1 MNKVF
6 DDMQNLDGFVDLPE
20 LEDLSIQ
27 KNGIININ
35 DIEIKFPNL
44 TVLDLSYN
52 KIFSV
57 KNLEYLSDLPNIAE
71 INLQNNPI
79 LVHKE

>member
-1 MNKVF
+1 MNGVF
-6 DDMQNLDGFVDLPE
+6 EDMQDLKGLVEMPV
-20 LEDLSIQ
+20 LEDLCLR

-35 DIEIKFPNL
+35 GIETKFPNL

-57 KNLEYLSDLPNIAE
+57 ANLEVLS
-71 INLQNNPI
+71 
-79 LVHKE
+79 